1 MGTPSLTAVF
11 FYVGVLAIIYLC
23 KECRVMPLSVEQIRE
38 LNKVHLYV
46 SSCSDPVGNEETPQN
61 ESFVPTSPHVWSM
74 GMFSEGGLQLDSAL
88 QDLQPWEFGEKLMK
102 TNVGELASGVLN
114 RYAGIVPQVDYNH
127 FYTYKG
133 TNPLSFST
141 KCFLV
146 LEEGVDEDFFNPLLR
161 LFFLAYPARGANAM
175 DWVAGKATE
184 LKAWAD
190 KRRSE
195 AAEKAEKAKKEGKD
209 NKDIRPI
216 EDTFYTIIDKGASG
230 LKEAMGLASDAVE
243 SQLGTSYSLHVPPTV
258 KTVNTSSSG
267 RGLDSIEIDG
277 HRVQYYRSN
286 GSGLSVCY
294 GNNYIP
300 NVIITG
306 ININIPKLYYHGGFP
321 QVIEVGLSFKTL
333 RVVSANMMYDIVRGR
348 IVQ

>member
-1 MGTPSLTAVF
+1 
-11 FYVGVLAIIYLC
+11 
-23 KECRVMPLSVEQIRE
+23 MPLSIEQIRE

-88 QDLQPWEFGEKLMK
+88 QDLQPWKFGENLMK
-102 TNVGELASGVLN
+102 TNVGQLASGVLN

-127 FYTYKG
+127 FYTYNG

-190 KRRSE
+190 EKR
-195 AAEKAEKAKKEGKD
+195 KALKSKEDKEGKKD
-209 NKDIRPI
+209 NGIRPL
-216 EDTFYTIIDKGASG
+216 EEAFYTIIDKGASG
-230 LKEAMGLASDAVE
+230 LQNAMGLVSEVAE
-243 SQLGTSYSLHVPPTV
+243 TQLGTSYSLHVPPTV

>member
-23 KECRVMPLSVEQIRE
+23 KECRVMPLSIEQIRE

-88 QDLQPWEFGEKLMK
+88 QDLQPWKFGENLMK
-102 TNVGELASGVLN
+102 TNVGQLASGVLN

-127 FYTYKG
+127 FYTYNG
-133 TNPLSFST
+133 TNPLSFTT

-161 LFFLAYPARGANAM
+161 LFFLAYPARGANAS

-190 KRRSE
+190 KKRE
-195 AAEKAEKAKKEGKD
+195 ALKSKEDKEGKKD
-209 NKDIRPI
+209 NGIRPL
-216 EDTFYTIIDKGASG
+216 EEAFYTIIDKGASG
-230 LKEAMGLASDAVE
+230 LRDAMGWVSEAAE
-243 SQLGTSYSLHVPPTV
+243 TQLGTSYSLHVPPTV

>member
-11 FYVGVLAIIYLC
+11 FYVGVFTIIYLC
-23 KECRVMPLSVEQIRE
+23 KECRVMPLSIEQIRE

-88 QDLQPWEFGEKLMK
+88 QDLQPWGFGEKLMK
-102 TNVGELASGVLN
+102 TSVGELASGVLN

-127 FYTYKG
+127 FYTYNG
-133 TNPLSFST
+133 TNPLSFTT

-146 LEEGVDEDFFNPLLR
+146 LEDGVDEDFFNPLLR
-161 LFFLAYPARGANAM
+161 LFFLAYPARGANVM
-175 DWVAGKATE
+175 DWVSGKATE

-190 KRRSE
+190 ERRE
-195 AAEKAEKAKKEGKD
+195 ALKGKD
-209 NKDIRPI
+209 DSGIRPL
-216 EDTFYTIIDKGASG
+216 EEAFYTIIDKGASG
-230 LKEAMGLASDAVE
+230 LQDVMGWTSDMAEA
-243 SQLGTSYSLHVPPTV
+243 QLGTSYSLHVPPTV

-267 RGLDSIEIDG
+267 RGIDSIEIDG
-277 HRVQYYRSN
+277 RRVQYYRSN

-333 RVVSANMMYDIVRGR
+333 RFVSANMMYDIVRGR

>member
-23 KECRVMPLSVEQIRE
+23 KECRVMPLSIEQIRE

-88 QDLQPWEFGEKLMK
+88 QDLQPWRFGENLMK
-102 TNVGELASGVLN
+102 TDVGKLASGVLN

-127 FYTYKG
+127 FYTYNG

-190 KRRSE
+190 KQRSA
-195 AAEKAEKAKKEGKD
+195 AAEKKDKKE
-209 NKDIRPI
+209 NDIRPL
-216 EDTFYTIIDKGASG
+216 EEAFYTIIDKGASG
-230 LKEAMGLASDAVE
+230 LQEAMGLMSDVVE
-243 SQLGTSYSLHVPPTV
+243 TQLGTSYSLHVPPTV

>member
-1 MGTPSLTAVF
+1 
-11 FYVGVLAIIYLC
+11 
-23 KECRVMPLSVEQIRE
+23 MPLSIEQIRE

-46 SSCSDPVGNEETPQN
+46 SSCSDPVSSTKSRQA

-88 QDLQPWEFGEKLMK
+88 QDLQPWQSGEKVAGTKIGALV
-102 TNVGELASGVLN
+102 TGSFN
-114 RYAGIVPQVDYNH
+114 RLAGIVPQVDYNR
-127 FYTYKG
+127 FYTYNG

-146 LEEGVDEDFFNPLLR
+146 LEDEVEEDFFNPLLR
-161 LFFLAYPARGANAM
+161 LFFLAYPVRGVNAVDYVASLAREG
-175 DWVAGKATE
+175 
-184 LKAWAD
+184 
-190 KRRSE
+190 
-195 AAEKAEKAKKEGKD
+195 AEKLKGMGGSNKLFSAFFDLLGEGVEKISEYLGYGMDLAE
-209 NKDIRPI
+209 
-216 EDTFYTIIDKGASG
+216 T
-230 LKEAMGLASDAVE
+230 
-243 SQLGTSYSLHVPPTV
+243 QLGTSYSLHVPPTV
-258 KTVNTSSSG
+258 KTINIG
-267 RGLDSIEIDG
+267 NNGWGADSIEIDG

-300 NVIITG
+300 NVMITS
-306 ININIPKLYYHGGFP
+306 ISLNIPKLYYHGGFP
-321 QVIEVGLSFKTL
+321 QVIEVGLTFKTL